1 MDNKLTK
8 ILKSIFIIMSFL
20 IVNILI
26 DGLTGALVPPLVM
39 SLVDKPTGNPM
50 DYMVYGLLAGQI
62 VKAIILYFLIRK
74 RKNRFVQKYQSQ
86 YIKSDRLEKPIR
98 FVGLGLGTVGFGL
111 ILTNL
116 IMKVLDGTPILDNA
130 MRLME
135 NAFSAQNTLQG
146 MIILL
151 VIIIGAPFVEELLF
165 RGVLFEEL
173 NRVVSTK
180 TTIILTALIFALY
193 HFNILQTP
201 NTFFMGLILA
211 YVYYNTRSIKA
222 PIIVHLT
229 NNLLATMPFIDQGFT
244 PMGFAIY
251 IGFLAIGI
259 YSLSTLRK

>member
-20 IVNILI
+20 MVNILI
-26 DGLTGALVPPLVM
+26 DGLTGVLVPPLIM
-39 SLVDKPTGNPM
+39 SLVDKPRANPM

-74 RKNRFVQKYQSQ
+74 RENRFDQKYQSQ

-244 PMGFAIY
+244 PMGGAIY

-259 YSLSTLRK
+259 YSLRTLRK